1 MLSARDTPLRTV
13 LAAYGT
19 IYSGWLYVLI
29 LLCTSSW
36 VLFKVDWNSFFVCAA
51 VSLAFF
57 VGCLATFKFRTS
69 VILRLPLWI
78 PLILVPYFF
87 SIYGPFYWGPAKAD
101 SITAGFISSFEETL
115 LRENPQIQDWLYFRP
130 PKPQTCENEK
140 SPFELRLT
148 TNNRLTHV
156 KVPCFPPALL
166 NRERSNILNG
176 Q

>member
-1 MLSARDTPLRTV
+1 MLYQFPFALSVGLAFTKLKSMLSARDTPLRTV

-36 VLFKVDWNSFFVCAA
+36 VLFKVDWNSFVVCAA

-87 SIYGPFYWGPAKAD
+87 SIYGPFYWGPRMLTVSPQDSSLHLKKHCFGKTRRSRTGSTFVRPNLKPAKMKKA
-101 SITAGFISSFEETL
+101 
-115 LRENPQIQDWLYFRP
+115 P
-130 PKPQTCENEK
+130 
-140 SPFELRLT
+140 
-148 TNNRLTHV
+148 
-156 KVPCFPPALL
+156 
-166 NRERSNILNG
+166 SNCD
-176 Q
+176 